1 MKRLAAV
8 AVMVL
13 GCGVGWGQ
21 ANGTAAMSDSQ
32 TLQAILAELQGMHAD
47 VRRSQTTEILLTE
60 LVVGRG
66 AVEKATEKR
75 DNARSRV
82 SQIQST
88 QKTLAA
94 QAAQLEQSAQST
106 MDQAQQTRV
115 AQQQQML
122 KSNVENFKSQ
132 EVDAASALLDAE
144 NSLRK
149 EQETLDGIQGQLND
163 MVQKLR

>member
-94 QAAQLEQSAQST
+94 QAVQLEQSAQST